1 MPRYVKCFPFNLR
14 DIKERFKM
22 RLMRFD
28 FSISHVAGKDLNIA
42 DTLSRAPVE
51 NMSQSDTDF
60 KNETKAF
67 VDILAGNSAKS
78 FVLSNGTKCLWSV
91 SNLNL
96 VPIK

>member
-1 MPRYVKCFPFNLR
+1 
-14 DIKERFKM
+14 M

-60 KNETKAF
+60 EN
-67 VDILAGNSAKS
+67 
-78 FVLSNGTKCLWSV
+78 VLSNGTKGLWSV